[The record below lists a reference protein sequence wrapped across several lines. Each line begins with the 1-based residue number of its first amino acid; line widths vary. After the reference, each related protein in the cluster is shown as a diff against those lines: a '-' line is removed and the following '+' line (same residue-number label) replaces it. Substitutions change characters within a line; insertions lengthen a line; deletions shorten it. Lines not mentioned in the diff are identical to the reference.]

1 MQKDLDYSYITD
13 IKTSTEQS
21 SSTFLPYN
29 TEFKHVKKRFSGWWN
44 QQDSF
49 VPLGLSTVRLS
60 ENWAYLFFFK
70 LIIWSQKSIKTFKGW
85 LESHGF
91 ESWHLMKFLTPGCH
105 TGLGVNMVDGFF

>member
-49 VPLGLSTVRLS
+49 VPLGLSTVRLR
-60 ENWAYLFFFK
+60 EN
-70 LIIWSQKSIKTFKGW
+70 IWIQTIVKIG
-85 LESHGF
+85 
-91 ESWHLMKFLTPGCH
+91 LTCSFSS
-105 TGLGVNMVDGFF
+105 L